1 MTRAAILGG
10 PKVREARF
18 HDRKTMGEAEEKAA
32 VEVIRSDVLSDF
44 LGAGGD
50 YFLGGEKVRAFEK
63 KWCDMYGFKHGI
75 SVNSWTSGLMVAMGA
90 VGLEPGDEVICT
102 PFTMSA
108 SATSAIFYGAIP
120 VFADIEPDTLCLD
133 PADFE
138 RKITPRTKAV
148 VVVHLLG
155 RSADMDAIMEIARR
169 HDVKVIEDAAQAPG
183 VRYKGRPVGAIGD
196 IGGFSLNFHKHIHCG
211 EGGML
216 VTHDDELARRCQLI
230 RNHGENAVS
239 PDEVATVPNFIGGNY
254 RLTELQSAI
263 GIAQLDRLEGY
274 LETRQSLAAHMAR
287 RIESMDGLSTHQVPD
302 DQDHAYYIFPIW
314 YDATRVGMSRKLFV
328 KSVLAELPE
337 PRGFESTPLAEGLVK
352 PLYLLEM
359 YQQRRAMG
367 RGSFPWS
374 FQSGPGPDYSKGL
387 CPVAEAMYER
397 ELMLSPLVREPLDT
411 TDMDDIADAMEKVLA
426 QVSEIVD
433 ALGDA
438 PDGGEVVTPTAVA
451 NARGTT

>member
-1 MTRAAILGG
+1 
-10 PKVREARF
+10 
-18 HDRKTMGEAEEKAA
+18 
-32 VEVIRSDVLSDF
+32 
-44 LGAGGD
+44 
-50 YFLGGEKVRAFEK
+50 
-63 KWCDMYGFKHGI
+63 
-75 SVNSWTSGLMVAMGA
+75 
-90 VGLEPGDEVICT
+90 
-102 PFTMSA
+102 
-108 SATSAIFYGAIP
+108 
-120 VFADIEPDTLCLD
+120 
-133 PADFE
+133 
-138 RKITPRTKAV
+138 
-148 VVVHLLG
+148 
-155 RSADMDAIMEIARR
+155 
-169 HDVKVIEDAAQAPG
+169 
-183 VRYKGRPVGAIGD
+183 
-196 IGGFSLNFHKHIHCG
+196 
-211 EGGML
+211 ML

-411 TDMDDIADAMEKVLA
+411 KDMDDIADAMEKVLA
-426 QVSEIVD
+426 QASEIVD